1 MKYDFDR
8 VIDRNAN
15 RAAKYD
21 ERLKK
26 FSLCDRICRSPT
38 YRSGA
43 RLGLPGNR
51 IIQEGA
57 VVKFD
62 AGLNIEDMVLITE
75 QGCEV
80 LTPKTPH
87 YHKR

>member
-8 VIDRNAN
+8 VIDRNVN

-38 YRSGA
+38 YRIMPA
-43 RLGLPGNR
+43 RF
-51 IIQEGA
+51 E
-57 VVKFD
+57 
-62 AGLNIEDMVLITE
+62 
-75 QGCEV
+75 
-80 LTPKTPH
+80 
-87 YHKR
+87 

>member
-38 YRSGA
+38 YRIMPA
-43 RLGLPGNR
+43 RF
-51 IIQEGA
+51 E
-57 VVKFD
+57 
-62 AGLNIEDMVLITE
+62 
-75 QGCEV
+75 
-80 LTPKTPH
+80 
-87 YHKR
+87 